1 MTKFALF
8 VAATA
13 ALVVVASA
21 TADNADKKEV
31 GQCKDLGG
39 RGSRQDEQK
48 S

>member
-21 TADNADKKEV
+21 TADNADRKEV
-31 GQCKDLGG
+31 G
-39 RGSRQDEQK
+39 RAREAVHAVVSY
-48 S
+48 